1 MTLYSPAH
9 LPKIRSHTIM
19 QAPKHIPNMGC
30 QLRIAS
36 FLGEQCSGRD
46 TCVMAHNPFSP
57 LKGMATKAC
66 DTGVIC
72 ACSKCHD
79 LIDGRD
85 IRLQTL
91 VNKYPMAF
99 MEQVI
104 RAEHTTRGFLI
115 AAGIIV
121 VPDGKVV

>member
-1 MTLYSPAH
+1 MTYYSPAH
-9 LPKIRSHTIM
+9 LPKIRSHQIM
-19 QAPKHIPNMGC
+19 QAPKNIANMGC

-36 FLGEQCSGRD
+36 FLGEQCSDRA

-57 LKGMATKAC
+57 LKGMATKGC

-72 ACSKCHD
+72 ACLKCHD
-79 LIDGRD
+79 ILDGSD
-85 IRLQTL
+85 IRLQTI
-91 VNKYPMAF
+91 VNKWPFAF

-115 AAGIIV
+115 AAEIIV
-121 VPDGKVV
+121 VPDGEIV